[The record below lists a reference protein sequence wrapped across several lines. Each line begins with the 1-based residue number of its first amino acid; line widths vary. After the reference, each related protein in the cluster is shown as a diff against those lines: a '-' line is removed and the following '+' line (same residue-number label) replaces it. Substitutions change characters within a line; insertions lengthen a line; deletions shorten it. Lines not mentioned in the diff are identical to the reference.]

1 MDTLTNRTVC
11 LRCVLHLS
19 VSPVIVYLLNTVYC
33 TKKPP
38 TFSLSQV
45 NPRDGRIIAL
55 SGLDAGRYS
64 LNATVTDGRFSVS
77 VPVSVY
83 VEWASASMLRHAV
96 TVRFERVSPHDFVSS
111 HLTAVRR
118 VIADAMGTGSS
129 DTLHVL
135 SVQPVETT
143 GQLDLLL
150 AVEAPGGGSFL
161 AAALVSQKLSAARR
175 RLEQVLRV
183 SAVLDKNCSGL
194 ECGEARCE
202 QTITLDTHAL
212 LTYTTSTSSFVS
224 PRFQRSARCVC
235 TGESQ
240 KWMAT
245 DTMPCKSI
253 HSLPGQVIKH
263 KMPTLLFFTVG
274 MVVTG

>member
-1 MDTLTNRTVC
+1 M
-11 LRCVLHLS
+11 
-19 VSPVIVYLLNTVYC
+19 
-33 TKKPP
+33 
-38 TFSLSQV
+38 

-77 VPVSVY
+77 VPVSVH
-83 VEWASASMLRHAV
+83 VEWASAAMLRHAV
-96 TVRFERVSPHDFVSS
+96 TVRFERVSPHDFVSR

-118 VIADAMGTGSS
+118 AIADAMGTGTP
-129 DTLHVL
+129 DALHVL

-150 AVEAPGGGSFL
+150 AVEASGGGGYL
-161 AAALVSQKLSAARR
+161 AAALVSQKLSAGRR

-202 QTITLDTHAL
+202 QTITLDTNAL

-235 TGESQ
+235 TGESLEGE
-240 KWMAT
+240 KKHAT
-245 DTMPCKSI
+245 TTML
-253 HSLPGQVIKH
+253 HRGHGDLRVII
-263 KMPTLLFFTVG
+263 
-274 MVVTG
+274 